1 MVILSS
7 TNKKSYLVVASL
19 AACYSQQLCL
29 IMRANVNRYSATR
42 ATKPHP

>member
-7 TNKKSYLVVASL
+7 TNTKSYLVVASL
-19 AACYSQQLCL
+19 AACYCRELRL
-29 IMRANVNRYSATR
+29 VTRANLNRYSATR